1 MLYNWQ
7 RFWYPR
13 GSTIELLD
21 GGYLYRP
28 EKEWAHLLNP
38 DLVPLKSLSTIPC
51 LVLLGEPGIG
61 KSHEIEKQKMF
72 AEEQQ
77 DEATLWFDLG
87 GYQTDD
93 RLHKELFE
101 HPVFQSWHAGRYRLQ
116 LFLDGLDEGLL
127 TISVLVKLL
136 SRNLQKYPVQRLSVR
151 IACRTAEWPLS
162 LEESL
167 KQLWGEENVGVYQS
181 APLRRV
187 DVSEAAVA
195 HGLNAEQFLDEVAR
209 REVVPLAIKPLT
221 LGFLI
226 NIYREKGAFPSTQVE
241 LYNEGCRLLREE
253 MSESRRE
260 AGLTGNLDRPNTYVD
275 DIKGKIVLS
284 QL

>member
-38 DLVPLKSLSTIPC
+38 DLVPLESLSTIPC

-101 HPVFQSWHAGRYRLQ
+101 HPVFQSWHAGRSRLQ

-127 TISVLVKLL
+127 TISVLVTLRIGF
-136 SRNLQKYPVQRLSVR
+136 SRAASV
-151 IACRTAEWPLS
+151 
-162 LEESL
+162 
-167 KQLWGEENVGVYQS
+167 
-181 APLRRV
+181 
-187 DVSEAAVA
+187 
-195 HGLNAEQFLDEVAR
+195 
-209 REVVPLAIKPLT
+209 
-221 LGFLI
+221 
-226 NIYREKGAFPSTQVE
+226 
-241 LYNEGCRLLREE
+241 
-253 MSESRRE
+253 
-260 AGLTGNLDRPNTYVD
+260 
-275 DIKGKIVLS
+275 
-284 QL
+284 